1 MPDARNSLTFV
12 VSRFTTKNNNHFKIL
27 KPTTMANI
35 GKKILSAFV
44 EIADEET
51 PAVEK
56 PAEIKQSP
64 PQGAAG
70 NSTSSATTST
80 SKFKQY
86 FDKLFNDASLPGP
99 DYFEFSKM
107 TEAMN
112 SITDERARYSAAFA
126 GLSVNRQS

>member
-1 MPDARNSLTFV
+1 
-12 VSRFTTKNNNHFKIL
+12 
-27 KPTTMANI
+27 MANI

-56 PAEIKQSP
+56 PAEIKQSS
-64 PQGAAG
+64 PQSAAG

-86 FDKLFNDASLPGP
+86 LDKLFNDANLPGP

-126 GLSVNRQS
+126 GLSGSSIMKW